1 MFWAGALLHQ
11 IKTETHNMPVFDV
24 YDDKPPRRIMVSG
37 KRITIGRTAD
47 NQVAVDDRQASRKH
61 CEVRISGKYFVLH
74 DLKSRNGVTLN
85 QDLVYNPSAL
95 HNGDEIGI
103 GSATIRFWYSKN
115 HIKKNTPELPV
126 IIKKSAA
133 NAEVEKL
140 NASTVAASQ
149 PGDPDSTPHNIPP
162 KKPHKKSRT
171 IPDTPQKQTPAP
183 KTPPEN
189 RPTSK
194 KSYDTAPEKNLY
206 IEEETTSLESLI
218 EFSREELPEQPQQKE
233 FTGRLN
239 LQHIIPLNHEGRPA
253 HPIDKGTT
261 EISQAM
267 LQLKE
272 ILLKSFHLAS
282 TDIHIEPK
290 EKIISLRYRV
300 DGYLHHVGNLKFPVA
315 RQIYSII
322 KLLCNLDIN
331 KRSVM
336 LDGSFAVQLPD
347 RRVDMR
353 VSIAPSTLGDKM
365 VIRILDRNLAPKG
378 LDYIGMSPYVLEQVR
393 QRAFQES
400 SMIVICGP
408 TGSGKTTTAYSII
421 REIDTQSKNVVTV
434 EDPVEYKLDNVT
446 QIQVNLHPKFNI
458 TFISALSSLLRQD
471 PDVILVGE
479 MRDKQTA
486 QMAVQS
492 AMTGH
497 LVLSTVHA
505 RDSISCIFRLL
516 DLGVEPFLIGSA
528 INAVL
533 SQRLLRALCPHCK
546 MTYKPSIK
554 ELARN
559 NIEELAGKEL
569 YSAIGCEKCMNI
581 GYKGR
586 AAIFELLAMTDQ
598 VRDAITSQPT
608 IHQLRVAAGD
618 WIFQTLREDALRKV
632 RNGFTSLDEFSQV
645 GMKE

>member
-1 MFWAGALLHQ
+1 
-11 IKTETHNMPVFDV
+11 MPVFDV

-85 QDLVYNPSAL
+85 QDLIYNPAAL

-103 GSATIRFWYSKN
+103 GAATIRFWYSKD
-115 HIKKNTPELPV
+115 HIKKNTPNLPV
-126 IIKKSAA
+126 IVKKTAA
-133 NAEVEKL
+133 NDIEAETL
-140 NASTVAASQ
+140 NASTVSASD
-149 PGDPDSTPHNIPP
+149 PGDPDDTPHNIAP
-162 KKPHKKSRT
+162 KKPHKKTR
-171 IPDTPQKQTPAP
+171 
-183 KTPPEN
+183 KTPTPTQKTKSIPLAPPEH
-189 RPTSK
+189 RTTSK
-194 KSYDTAPEKNLY
+194 KNYATAPEKNIY

-218 EFSREELPEQPQQKE
+218 EFSQEEIPEQPQQKE
-233 FTGRLN
+233 FTGPLN

-331 KRSVM
+331 RKNVM
-336 LDGSFAVQLPD
+336 MDGSFAVQLPD

-353 VSIAPSTLGDKM
+353 ISIAPSTLGDKM

-446 QIQVNLHPKFNI
+446 QIQVNPHPKYNI

-479 MRDKQTA
+479 IRDKQTA

-546 MTYKPSIK
+546 MTFKPSIK

-559 NIEELAGKEL
+559 GIEELAGQEI
-569 YSAIGCEKCMNI
+569 YSAIGCKKCMNI

-586 AAIFELLAMTDQ
+586 AAIFEMLAMTDQ

-618 WIFQTLREDALRKV
+618 WIFQTLREDALRKL
-632 RNGFTSLDEFSQV
+632 RDGFTSIEEFSQV
-645 GMKE
+645 GVKD